1 MLEAGGHRGMNWS
14 HFGRLSICVRVF
26 NCFLICPSDIVTGI
40 SWAIAGSKE
49 TKEPTL
55 PSIQYRRPFAGLAG
69 CLLMP

>member
-26 NCFLICPSDIVTGI
+26 NCFLICASDIVTGI
-40 SWAIAGSKE
+40 SWTVAG
-49 TKEPTL
+49 
-55 PSIQYRRPFAGLAG
+55 IQYRHPFAGLVG